1 MITTVVI
8 VGHRQHYETI
18 YGGRDISSS
27 NPVLY
32 RPEYD
37 ELVKLLILF
46 LLGSFKSTSGVVLMV
61 GHRTCNS
68 QVAGSSPVWVPPRIG
83 LGLATYTGVPLS
95 PSSIIWYWPRDSDA
109 V

>member
-1 MITTVVI
+1 
-8 VGHRQHYETI
+8 
-18 YGGRDISSS
+18 
-27 NPVLY
+27 
-32 RPEYD
+32 
-37 ELVKLLILF
+37 
-46 LLGSFKSTSGVVLMV
+46 VLMV